1 VVAVDIES
9 SALVE
14 RLLVD
19 LAKTTEG
26 YHRVKNELVVVTS
39 ENGLGWWALMPLQKE
54 NERLVKENNLLHFDV
69 IKAKEELEQ
78 IDLKWK
84 GTIR

>member
-1 VVAVDIES
+1 
-9 SALVE
+9 
-14 RLLVD
+14 
-19 LAKTTEG
+19 
-26 YHRVKNELVVVTS
+26 
-39 ENGLGWWALMPLQKE
+39 MPLQKE